1 MLISKMVQIEFA
13 NPGMKAV
20 DAIYDIRKAA
30 KNAGLNLYSRY
41 DVQLQMPM
49 VIDDKVIVEVKVPD
63 IIADTFAIGNH
74 LRGIASYLLKQCNG
88 RYDQYV
94 IGKRLLNYS
103 ELPSLE
109 AKSDGMPMVDR
120 LEAIVSF
127 TRLLERSDEE
137 AMDQIS
143 RILIILREGREY
155 ENGKQLK

>member
-1 MLISKMVQIEFA
+1 M
-13 NPGMKAV
+13 
-20 DAIYDIRKAA
+20 
-30 KNAGLNLYSRY
+30 
-41 DVQLQMPM
+41 
-49 VIDDKVIVEVKVPD
+49 
-63 IIADTFAIGNH
+63 
-74 LRGIASYLLKQCNG
+74 LKQCNG

>member
-13 NPGMKAV
+13 NPGMKAA
-20 DAIYDIRKAA
+20 DAIYDIRKASQ
-30 KNAGLNLYSRY
+30 NAGLNLYSRY

-94 IGKRLLNYS
+94 IGKRLLNYN

-155 ENGKQLK
+155 ENGK

>member
-13 NPGMKAV
+13 DLGMKAV

-30 KNAGLNLYSRY
+30 ENAGLNLYSRY

-49 VIDDKVIVEVKVPD
+49 IVDDKVVVEVKVPD
-63 IIADTFAIGNH
+63 TIADTFAIGNH
-74 LRGIASYLLKQCNG
+74 LRGIASYLLKRCNG

-94 IGKRLLNYS
+94 IGKRLLNYN
-103 ELPSLE
+103 EIPSPE
-109 AKSDGMPMVDR
+109 VKSGGMPMVDR
-120 LEAIVSF
+120 LESIVSF
-127 TRLLERSDEE
+127 IRLLERSDEE

-155 ENGKQLK
+155 ENGR